1 MAAALARKAGH
12 PVKVTM
18 SRTEVFE
25 ASGPSSGTNIRIKL
39 RGHEGRP
46 PDRCGSPS
54 DLRGGYPGSPVSPAC
69 QCMMAPYDIPNA
81 WIEALTWW

>member
-1 MAAALARKAGH
+1 
-12 PVKVTM
+12 M

-25 ASGPSSGTNIRIKL
+25 ASGPSSGTKQHPSSF
-39 RGHEGRP
+39 GATKDGR
-46 PDRCGSPS
+46 
-54 DLRGGYPGSPVSPAC
+54 LIAAEAHLTYEVGYPGSPVSPAC